1 MDCFVAALLAMMEP
15 GCGPIVSLR
24 QAAPC
29 DRWLWVA
36 RSCWMALSI

>member
-1 MDCFVAALLAMMEP
+1 MDCFVAALLAMAEP
-15 GCGPIVSLR
+15 GFAPAVLSC

-36 RSCWMALSI
+36 RSC